1 MAYMNQEKKRKINEA
16 LKKVVPKDWK
26 YSLRVRHHSG
36 IVMTISSAPI
46 DLLRAFAE
54 NDYFKHDEA
63 TYKDVNNYHYES
75 SLQDKSLVE
84 VFQKIFEALN
94 TDNFDES
101 DIMSDYF
108 HVGHYVDLRIGA
120 WDKPFICTTRELEAA

>member
-26 YSLRVRHHSG
+26 YSLRVHHHSS

-54 NDYFKHDEA
+54 NQYFKHDEA
-63 TYKDVNNYHYES
+63 TYKDVHQYRYHGQLEDQ
-75 SLQDKSLVE
+75 SLIE
-84 VFQKIFEALN
+84 VFDQIFEALN
-94 TDNFDES
+94 TDNFDKS
-101 DIMSDYF
+101 DIMSDYH

-120 WDKPFICTTRELEAA
+120 WDRPFICTTRELEAA